1 MTDLSSIGIVLFESL
16 QLGESAD
23 SFGEGSLAVSAA
35 SMLGEIPQGVYPG
48 PAVEG
53 GGGGAPQPIQLWYG

>member
-1 MTDLSSIGIVLFESL
+1 MADLGSIGLVLFESL
-16 QLGESAD
+16 PSGESAD
-23 SFGEGSLAVSAA
+23 LFGEGSLAVSSVA
-35 SMLGEIPQGVYPG
+35 MPGEIPLGVYPG